1 MRQGIPEACD
11 TEAILYRYDLRGRQE
26 IIGWIDIKNIF
37 KDGILDVTILPM
49 LKLFQKYLHI
59 MIHIWFGIVRSHVYL
74 LLLMDHFITYW

>member
-1 MRQGIPEACD
+1 M
-11 TEAILYRYDLRGRQE
+11 
-26 IIGWIDIKNIF
+26 IIGWIDIENIF

-59 MIHIWFGIVRSHVYL
+59 MIHIWFGIVQSHVYL

>member
-11 TEAILYRYDLRGRQE
+11 TEVILHQYDLRDDKK
-26 IIGWIDIKNIF
+26 IIGWIDIENIF

-74 LLLMDHFITYW
+74 LLLLDHFITYW